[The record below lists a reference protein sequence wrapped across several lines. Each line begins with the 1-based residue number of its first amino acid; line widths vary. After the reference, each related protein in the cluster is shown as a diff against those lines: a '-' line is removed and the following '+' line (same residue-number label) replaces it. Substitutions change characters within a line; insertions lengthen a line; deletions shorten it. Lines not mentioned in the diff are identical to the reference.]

1 MDYSIT
7 SYSVEVKKTESRYCM
22 VHAIGVWS
30 FIVAPLILLIKCKIF
45 IKLLNLG
52 TEVIVDEKEEILF

>member
-1 MDYSIT
+1 
-7 SYSVEVKKTESRYCM
+7 M